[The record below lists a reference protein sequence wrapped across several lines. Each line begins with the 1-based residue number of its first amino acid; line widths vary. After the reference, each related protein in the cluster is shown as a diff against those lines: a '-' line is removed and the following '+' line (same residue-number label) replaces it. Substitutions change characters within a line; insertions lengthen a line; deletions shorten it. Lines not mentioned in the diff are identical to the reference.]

1 MGLGVEGVT
10 LAIIVGTLFAIVF
23 SLRILVIM
31 ERRVARMEMHIERLA
46 TAILQEERKIEI
58 GIVKKPGKKK

>member
-1 MGLGVEGVT
+1 MSLGVEGVT
-10 LAIIVGTLFAIVF
+10 LAIIVGTLAAIVF

-46 TAILQEERKIEI
+46 TAILQEEKKIETKI
-58 GIVKKPGKKK
+58 TKKKKK